1 MRLRQFTLNLL
12 AMLAVGAVLAARGTA
27 QEGSVYAPAPATNY
41 PSAAEQTDAAA
52 SAPQQPSTPVAQ
64 PAAVPATP
72 VAVTQ
77 VAVSSAAPGAPVDP
91 RTPAAAAQPPAP
103 PFQLTE
109 VQQQQVAQ
117 ILQMWETESAKVQT
131 FNSEFERWEY
141 DGVFGPGS
149 DKPLIKCTGQ
159 LSFSK
164 PDKGSLKV
172 ETISR
177 WTKTNPQ
184 DTAADAP
191 GDWVAQPHEIGEHW
205 VCDGKAVYEYNHRD
219 KQLVVTPIPPQMQG
233 AAIADGP
240 LPFLFGAKA
249 QELMGRYWI
258 KEEQSNAVQVWLR
271 AYPRRQSDA
280 ANYDSVDVM
289 LDRKTMQPTHIQV
302 NLPGGQQKHMYTF
315 TNAKVNQ
322 SNLGTWFNELFSAP
336 RKPLGWTRVTN
347 EQPAGP
353 QAAAPAEGVQR

>member
-1 MRLRQFTLNLL
+1 MTCRQVTLTLL
-12 AMLAVGAVLAARGTA
+12 AASLATSPISRACA
-27 QEGSVYAPAPATNY
+27 QETSPYAT
-41 PSAAEQTDAAA
+41 
-52 SAPQQPSTPVAQ
+52 TPVAQ
-64 PAAVPATP
+64 SAIAPGAAATVP
-72 VAVTQ
+72 
-77 VAVSSAAPGAPVDP
+77 SAASGAPVDP
-91 RTPAAAAQPPAP
+91 RAQAPAAVQPPAP

-109 VQQQQVAQ
+109 VQQQQVTQ
-117 ILQMWETESAKVQT
+117 ILQMWENESAKVQT
-131 FNSEFERWEY
+131 FNSDFERWEY
-141 DGVFGPGS
+141 DAVFGPGS
-149 DKPLIKCTGQ
+149 EKPLIKCSGQ
-159 LSFSK
+159 VSFSK

-172 ETISR
+172 EEIKR

-191 GDWVAQPHEIGEHW
+191 GDWVPQPHEVGEHW

-219 KQLVVTPIPPQMQG
+219 KQLVVTPIPPHMQG

-249 QELMGRYWI
+249 ADLMNRYWI
-258 KEEQSNAVQVWLR
+258 KEEQSNAVQIWLR
-271 AYPRRQSDA
+271 AYPRRQTDA

-302 NLPGGQQKHMYTF
+302 NLPGGQQKHMYSF
-315 TNAKVNQ
+315 TDSKVNQ
-322 SNLGTWFNELFSAP
+322 NNLGTWFNDLFSAP

-347 EQPAGP
+347 EGPPAGP

>member
-1 MRLRQFTLNLL
+1 MTLRPVTLKFLTVFTVA
-12 AMLAVGAVLAARGTA
+12 AMGASQSAA
-27 QEGSVYAPAPATNY
+27 QEASVYAPAPATTY
-41 PSAAEQTDAAA
+41 APAGGALDAA
-52 SAPQQPSTPVAQ
+52 PTNQPPQ
-64 PAAVPATP
+64 PAPIAQQ
-72 VAVTQ
+72 VAVTG
-77 VAVSSAAPGAPVDP
+77 VPLAATAPAPGAPVDP
-91 RTPAAAAQPPAP
+91 RAQNPGAPGAPAQPPAP

-109 VQQQQVAQ
+109 VQQQQVVQ

-159 LSFSK
+159 VSFSK
-164 PDKGSLKV
+164 PDKGSLKI
-172 ETISR
+172 EEIKR

-191 GDWVAQPHEIGEHW
+191 GDWAPQPHEIGEHW

-249 QELMGRYWI
+249 GELMSRYWI
-258 KEEQSNAVQVWLR
+258 KEEQSSATQIWLR

-315 TNAKVNQ
+315 TGAKVNE
-322 SNLGTWFNELFSAP
+322 SNLGTWFSDLFSAP

-347 EQPAGP
+347 EAPAGP